1 MDSIR
6 PETSCETPFPV
17 NRPVSRGI
25 GYFFSLISLVLFAAA
40 LALPMTGCGGGDSD
54 EEKVSSSK
62 RKKSRKPAKE
72 EEDEEE
78 EEEEEEEE
86 VKKKKSSTASGPTQQ
101 AKETALALQREC
113 EEKGLDKK
121 YKEDFDRAVAR
132 TKKARSYFLD
142 PDKRS
147 KAKTYYKRA
156 SSEFKSLL
164 ANAEEAAGKTAAVE
178 KAKKLAD
185 AAKAKADKADAK
197 LNAPDYYEPALEAYE
212 DGLAGLEEASASSLS
227 NAKRSFT
234 DALEGFDDAATIA
247 KENKQYRILAI
258 NLKEK
263 MESYKAKALEKGADS
278 KALGRWQQAESM
290 ELTAN
295 AALESGEF
303 QQAAGQYTQASQ
315 TYTEAL
321 KSVLDETAFQAEL
334 AKIKEEQKA
343 ADAEFARR
351 RKEEL
356 ELAAKARAGAGGRLP
371 PPPPPGT
378 APPAG
383 SPRPPGTGLP
393 PTGAGIAAT
402 TLSPTCVAGV
412 DRSLFPQELD
422 EEDEAFLIENLHELS
437 KRANYDPDTGG
448 VILDYT
454 NGQELQKEI
463 LKLRTPKSSIS
474 FVDPQM
480 LLGGSDIPDE
490 AQISM
495 DGNTS
500 GTVLFPIPFKYK
512 VRMSWVFNI
521 LTMTGKGDWG
531 AIVSYDTRKK
541 TRYRTNFLDI
551 GSMKGSSP
559 PNWKKM
565 PGKPGTNANY
575 WHTKQRPV
583 NWVVELDLDKAD
595 GGGEIRATY
604 DAGGT
609 EEVANKIKSK
619 KLNQSGLVGFQWR
632 DVKFRIRKLTIC
644 GFLDKQ
650 EAVRMLR
657 EKLGVKKEGGSKKE
671 PEPEDEPEPTAPAG
685 EDEDK
690 KKVEKKKAV
699 DDDFDY

>member
-25 GYFFSLISLVLFAAA
+25 GYFFSLISLVLFALA

-54 EEKVSSSK
+54 EEEVSSSK
-62 RKKSRKPAKE
+62 RKKSRKPAR
-72 EEDEEE
+72 EEE

-147 KAKTYYKRA
+147 KARTYYKRA

-212 DGLAGLEEASASSLS
+212 DGLAGLEEASTSSLS

-356 ELAAKARAGAGGRLP
+356 ELAAKARAGVGGRLP

-500 GTVLFPIPFKYK
+500 GTVLFPVPFKYK

-609 EEVANKIKSK
+609 EELANKIKSK

-632 DVKFRIRKLTIC
+632 DVKFRVRKLTIC